1 MKHLL
6 MIAALAL
13 PVAANALHSPIE
25 EIEPILTKASFS
37 PQIAAAPSLPFSGSE
52 GADYC
57 GKLLDPLP
65 DLLTLHLDDE
75 AASKLAFCVIE

>member
-13 PVAANALHSPIE
+13 PVAATALPSPIE
-25 EIEPILTKASFS
+25 EIEPTLTKASFS
-37 PQIAAAPSLPFSGSE
+37 PQLASAPSLPFSGAD
-52 GADYC
+52 GAEYC
-57 GKLLDPLP
+57 GQLIDPLP
-65 DLLTLHLDDE
+65 EVLTLHLDDE